1 MDPATATTVLAVLGS
16 AFGVV
21 FATMTTLMFV
31 SIRVQ
36 HRDSIEIRTL
46 VTQAGNENR
55 GLIEQTRGAL
65 GPTKEFRG
73 LIEQSDPRGVPRAD
87 RAGHPQEEFR
97 GLIEQTQEEFRGLIE
112 QAQREN
118 RDLIEQAVGKL
129 SAAFEDRH
137 QRVTAQNHDTVSSRA
152 SATHEER
159 LARIEGRLGIGGSAA
174 RDSGIGGSAAR
185 DSVDRRRQHRGRI
198 AGTPSR

>member
-46 VTQAGNENR
+46 VTEAGNENR
-55 GLIEQTRGAL
+55 GLIEQAQ
-65 GPTKEFRG
+65 K
-73 LIEQSDPRGVPRAD
+73 
-87 RAGHPQEEFR
+87 
-97 GLIEQTQEEFRGLIE
+97 EFRGLIE

-118 RDLIEQAVGKL
+118 RDLIEQAQKEFRGLIEQAQKEFRGLIEQAVGKL
-129 SAAFEDRH
+129 SAAFEEH
-137 QRVTAQNHDTVSSRA
+137 QRVTAQNHDTVSDSLRDA
-152 SATHEER
+152 RER
-159 LARIEGRLGIGGSAA
+159 LARIAGRLGIGGSSTQ
-174 RDSGIGGSAAR
+174 DSGIGGDSTEAA
-185 DSVDRRRQHRGRI
+185 
-198 AGTPSR
+198 

>member
-46 VTQAGNENR
+46 VTEAGIENR
-55 GLIEQTRGAL
+55 GLIEQAQ
-65 GPTKEFRG
+65 K
-73 LIEQSDPRGVPRAD
+73 
-87 RAGHPQEEFR
+87 
-97 GLIEQTQEEFRGLIE
+97 EFRGLIE

-118 RDLIEQAVGKL
+118 RGLIEQAQEEFRDLIEQAVGKL
-129 SAAFEDRH
+129 SAAFEEH
-137 QRVTAQNHDTVSSRA
+137 QRVTAQNHDTVSESLRDA
-152 SATHEER
+152 RER
-159 LARIEGRLGIGGSAA
+159 LARIEGRLGIGGSAT
-174 RDSGIGGSAAR
+174 RDSGIGGSSTQDSGIGGDSTEAA
-185 DSVDRRRQHRGRI
+185 
-198 AGTPSR
+198 

>member
-46 VTQAGNENR
+46 VTEAGNENR
-55 GLIEQTRGAL
+55 GLIEQA
-65 GPTKEFRG
+65 
-73 LIEQSDPRGVPRAD
+73 
-87 RAGHPQEEFR
+87 
-97 GLIEQTQEEFRGLIE
+97 QEEFRGLIE

-129 SAAFEDRH
+129 SAAFEEH
-137 QRVTAQNHDTVSSRA
+137 QRVTAQNHDTVSESLRDARA
-152 SATHEER
+152 R
-159 LARIEGRLGIGGSAA
+159 LTRIEGRLGIGGSATRDSGIGGSAA
-174 RDSGIGGSAAR
+174 RDSGIGGDSTEAA
-185 DSVDRRRQHRGRI
+185 
-198 AGTPSR
+198 

>member
-46 VTQAGNENR
+46 VTEAGNENR
-55 GLIEQTRGAL
+55 GLIEQA
-65 GPTKEFRG
+65 
-73 LIEQSDPRGVPRAD
+73 
-87 RAGHPQEEFR
+87 
-97 GLIEQTQEEFRGLIE
+97 QEEFRGLIE

-129 SAAFEDRH
+129 SVAFEEH
-137 QRVTAQNHDTVSSRA
+137 QRVTAQNHDTVSESLRDA
-152 SATHEER
+152 RER
-159 LARIEGRLGIGGSAA
+159 LARIEGRLGIGGSAT
-174 RDSGIGGSAAR
+174 RDSGIGGSSTQDSGIGGDSTEAA
-185 DSVDRRRQHRGRI
+185 
-198 AGTPSR
+198 

>member
-46 VTQAGNENR
+46 VTEAGNENR
-55 GLIEQTRGAL
+55 GLIEHAQ
-65 GPTKEFRG
+65 KEFRG
-73 LIEQSDPRGVPRAD
+73 LIEQA
-87 RAGHPQEEFR
+87 
-97 GLIEQTQEEFRGLIE
+97 QEEFRGLIE

-129 SAAFEDRH
+129 SAAFEEH
-137 QRVTAQNHDTVSSRA
+137 QRVTAQNHDTVSESLRDA
-152 SATHEER
+152 RER

-174 RDSGIGGSAAR
+174 RDSGIGGSAAQ
-185 DSVDRRRQHRGRI
+185 DSGIGGDSTE
-198 AGTPSR
+198 AA

>member
-46 VTQAGNENR
+46 VTGAGNENR
-55 GLIEQTRGAL
+55 GLIEQAQ
-65 GPTKEFRG
+65 K
-73 LIEQSDPRGVPRAD
+73 
-87 RAGHPQEEFR
+87 
-97 GLIEQTQEEFRGLIE
+97 EFRGLIE

-118 RDLIEQAVGKL
+118 RDLIEQTVSKL
-129 SAAFEDRH
+129 SVAFEEH
-137 QRVTAQNHDTVSSRA
+137 QRVTAQNHDTVSESLRDA
-152 SATHEER
+152 RER
-159 LARIEGRLGIGGSAA
+159 LARIEGRLGIGGSAT
-174 RDSGIGGSAAR
+174 RDSGIGGSSTQDSGIGGDSTEAA
-185 DSVDRRRQHRGRI
+185 
-198 AGTPSR
+198 

>member
-46 VTQAGNENR
+46 VTGAGNENR
-55 GLIEQTRGAL
+55 GLIEQAQ
-65 GPTKEFRG
+65 K
-73 LIEQSDPRGVPRAD
+73 
-87 RAGHPQEEFR
+87 
-97 GLIEQTQEEFRGLIE
+97 EFRGLIE

-118 RDLIEQAVGKL
+118 RDLIEQTVSKL
-129 SAAFEDRH
+129 SVAFEEH
-137 QRVTAQNHDTVSSRA
+137 QRVTAQNHDTVSESLRDA
-152 SATHEER
+152 RER

-185 DSVDRRRQHRGRI
+185 DSGIGGDSTE
-198 AGTPSR
+198 AA

>member
-46 VTQAGNENR
+46 VTEAGNENR
-55 GLIEQTRGAL
+55 GLIEQAQ
-65 GPTKEFRG
+65 K
-73 LIEQSDPRGVPRAD
+73 
-87 RAGHPQEEFR
+87 
-97 GLIEQTQEEFRGLIE
+97 EFRGLIE

-118 RDLIEQAVGKL
+118 RDLIEQAQKEFRGLIEQAVGKL
-129 SAAFEDRH
+129 SAAFEEH
-137 QRVTAQNHDTVSSRA
+137 QRVTAQNHDTVSDSLRDA
-152 SATHEER
+152 RER
-159 LARIEGRLGIGGSAA
+159 LARIEGRLGIGGSSTQ
-174 RDSGIGGSAAR
+174 DSGIGGDSTEAA
-185 DSVDRRRQHRGRI
+185 
-198 AGTPSR
+198 

>member
-46 VTQAGNENR
+46 VTEAGNEN
-55 GLIEQTRGAL
+55 
-65 GPTKEFRG
+65 
-73 LIEQSDPRGVPRAD
+73 
-87 RAGHPQEEFR
+87 
-97 GLIEQTQEEFRGLIE
+97 RGLIE

-118 RDLIEQAVGKL
+118 RDLIEQAQKEFRGLIEQAVGKL
-129 SAAFEDRH
+129 SAAFEEH
-137 QRVTAQNHDTVSSRA
+137 QRVTAQNHDTVSDSLRDA
-152 SATHEER
+152 RER
-159 LARIEGRLGIGGSAA
+159 LARIEGRLGIGGSSTQ
-174 RDSGIGGSAAR
+174 DSGIGGDSTEAA
-185 DSVDRRRQHRGRI
+185 
-198 AGTPSR
+198 

>member
-46 VTQAGNENR
+46 VTEAGNENR
-55 GLIEQTRGAL
+55 GLIEQAQ
-65 GPTKEFRG
+65 K
-73 LIEQSDPRGVPRAD
+73 
-87 RAGHPQEEFR
+87 
-97 GLIEQTQEEFRGLIE
+97 EFRGLIE

-118 RDLIEQAVGKL
+118 RGLIEQAQEEFRDLMIEQAVGKL
-129 SAAFEDRH
+129 SAAFEEH
-137 QRVTAQNHDTVSSRA
+137 QRVTAQNHDTVSESLRDA
-152 SATHEER
+152 RER
-159 LARIEGRLGIGGSAA
+159 LARIEGRLGIGGSATQDSGIGGSST
-174 RDSGIGGSAAR
+174 RDSGIGGSSTR
-185 DSVDRRRQHRGRI
+185 DSGIGGDSTE
-198 AGTPSR
+198 AA